1 MTVMSPSLA
10 VILTASFFF
19 SHMVGATTIREA
31 HTSLLDNNSRIEK
44 KSEVLAAKIKVD
56 LQKAAERA
64 AIEIKNEVAIFRSI
78 MIEDRAE
85 DLGLVAWGNGLWS
98 DLEIQKDRALAVAEI
113 RGMDPAL
120 LDRYYSTLK
129 ARAERLLFVDMNLQ
143 ASVLSGEFDPKE
155 EAESKKHSEAQRA
168 EFKQTIALAFVEA
181 LLLSDSSGVFNKIQE
196 LSQRINRMSGADQ
209 AAELAGLDD
218 IMARQQQI
226 EDWATNIPLVGE
238 AIDVLAAVS
247 GEAMNGQ
254 QLSTLE
260 RGLRILS
267 VVAPD
272 VLEASLKGKAK
283 PTWDKLKASLYKLN
297 DPALVAKLQR
307 RGFDVNQ
314 LQQISGD
321 RLLKQSTGT
330 PVKPLSQEVDE
341 LVAGAISR
349 DASTDAY
356 TNRLLRNGGDN
367 WENAERLGQ
376 TRRNEIVDQLDT
388 VAPDELADNAQFLD
402 AFQDC
407 RKDKRCLESLNQN
420 RNPCPSNL
428 DDSACL
434 EVVINDPAHQ
444 ARVKMNQFDR
454 QLAEVVDDAVYK
466 DIGEKLSGGNFPS
479 VLENQLRAAH
489 YRKVD
494 ALEDQAWQQAKQA
507 NPGLTNSGVTK
518 ADFLAT
524 NKVDVPSYDQYRAE
538 LEIQKFNATNTS
550 TVVDANSPEALLN
563 AELSKGKIPMDRD
576 VTYQVKT
583 ADGDIIDVP
592 PEMVEGVYAKTLY
605 ENLNKG
611 KTFEGNPGEYLRDEM
626 DHAIL
631 TAHSTDAYRV
641 ANKTADH
648 QKNISSFLAK
658 DTEFIAKEIAADPDV
673 ANNLGASVYFKARE
687 WYEPML
693 SRQDGEEITGQML
706 SKYAEGMRQTTKQFD
721 NQLRTSMTA
730 YGVSEMPAKLEKSIA
745 IMKKVG
751 SEVVVDGR
759 VVRESFSPLDVEA
772 ALKKIGTT
780 PDEVSYQLGEYYAYV
795 QKVGALQYSSAL
807 KSESG
812 ITGKVVKGM
821 AEQLTRDAIKS
832 ADQNSAETPQN
843 TTGVQ

>member
-1 MTVMSPSLA
+1 MTVMSPSLV
-10 VILTASFFF
+10 VILSASFFF
-19 SHMVGATTIREA
+19 SHMVGAATIRET
-31 HTSLLDNNSRIEK
+31 HTSLLDNNARIEK
-44 KSEVLAAKIKVD
+44 KTEVLSAKLTIDIQQAAD
-56 LQKAAERA
+56 RA
-64 AIEIKNEVAIFRSI
+64 AQDIKIELDIFRSI
-78 MIEDRAE
+78 MAEDRLE

-98 DLEIQKDRALAVAEI
+98 DLEKQKARALQVAEI

-129 ARAERLLFVDMNLQ
+129 SRAERLLFVDMNLQ
-143 ASVLSGEFDPKE
+143 ASIVSGEFDPQA
-155 EAESKKHSEAQRA
+155 EAESKKRSDAQRA
-168 EFKQTIALAFVEA
+168 EFKQTIALGFVDA
-181 LLLSDSSGVFNKIQE
+181 ILLPESTAVFNKIQE
-196 LSQRINRMSGADQ
+196 LSQSINRMSGADQ

-218 IMARQQQI
+218 IMARQQAV

-247 GEAMNGQ
+247 GESMNGQ
-254 QLSTLE
+254 QLSVLE

-267 VVAPD
+267 VAAPE

-283 PTWDKLKASLYKLN
+283 PTWDKLTASLYKLN
-297 DPALVAKLQR
+297 DPALITKLR
-307 RGFDVNQ
+307 NRGFDVGQ
-314 LQQISGD
+314 LQSISGN
-321 RLLKQSTGT
+321 RLLKSSTDV
-330 PVKPLSQEVDE
+330 PVKPLAQEVDE

-349 DASTDAY
+349 DAI
-356 TNRLLRNGGDN
+356 TNTQGNQLLWQGGDS
-367 WENAERLGQ
+367 WQQAERLGQ
-376 TRRNEIVDQLDT
+376 SRRNEIVDQLEN
-388 VAPDELADNAQFLD
+388 VSPENLADNDQFLN
-402 AFQDC
+402 AFQNC
-407 RKDKRCLESLNQN
+407 RKDKRCLESLNKN
-420 RNPCPSNL
+420 RNPCPSDL
-428 DDSACL
+428 DDNACL
-434 EVVINDPAHQ
+434 ELVVSDPAHQ

-454 QLAEVVDDAVYK
+454 QLAEVVDEAVYK
-466 DIGEKLSGGNFPS
+466 DIGEKLARGDFPP

-494 ALEDQAWQQAKQA
+494 ALKEQAWQQASQA
-507 NPGLTNSGVTK
+507 NPALSK
-518 ADFLAT
+518 ADFLAS
-524 NKVDVPSYDQYRAE
+524 NSVEVPSYDQFRGE
-538 LEIQKFNATNTS
+538 LKIQKFNATNTS
-550 TVVDANSPEALLN
+550 SVADANSPAALLN

-576 VTYQVKT
+576 VTYQVTT
-583 ADGDIIDVP
+583 ASGDVVDIP

-611 KTFEGNPGEYLRDEM
+611 QTFNGSPGAYLREEM

-631 TAHSTDAYRV
+631 TGHSTDAYRV

-673 ANNLGASVYFKARE
+673 ANNLGATVYFKARE

-693 SRQDGEEITGQML
+693 SRNKDDAITGEML

-730 YGVSEMPAKLEKSIA
+730 YGVVDMPADLEKSIA

-751 SEVVVDGR
+751 TEVVVDGK

-795 QKVGALQYSSAL
+795 QKVGALQYASTVKPETGL
-807 KSESG
+807 V
-812 ITGKVVKGM
+812 GKVVKGVT
-821 AEQLTRDAIKS
+821 EGLSSRS
-832 ADQNSAETPQN
+832 SNQNSVGAQ
-843 TTGVQ
+843 